1 MRGKREH
8 PRHNG
13 DEIDSA
19 RRTARQQPLRPG
31 ESAGSQSVMVSVS
44 QSVSQLPRSYS
55 YRIHTKYKPRRHAR
69 RARRLHR
76 LRPGGGCKCATPNT
90 PWNTRPARASCSPG
104 PWRLSGSRGCPL
116 PLSETGKPGSGCGS
130 WGEAISRL
138 VFHAID
144 FIFHGPNHSR
154 VVGPRTLADILDPAT
169 SNTAESPAKAMR
181 GAQSRHDDVLAAV
194 TDSAFSAKERFFNQI
209 RVFSKNSFLFSSL
222 PLI

>member
-1 MRGKREH
+1 VRGKREH

-55 YRIHTKYKPRRHAR
+55 YRIHTNKYKPRRHAR

-76 LRPGGGCKCATPNT
+76 LRVRRPAAAASATPNT

-104 PWRLSGSRGCPL
+104 PWRLSGSRGLSRGCPL
-116 PLSETGKPGSGCGS
+116 PLSETGKPGAGPGQWS

-144 FIFHGPNHSR
+144 FMDRIIRGSSA
-154 VVGPRTLADILDPAT
+154 LARSQTSWILRPAIRL
-169 SNTAESPAKAMR
+169 SHLQRRCSALC
-181 GAQSRHDDVLAAV
+181 LA
-194 TDSAFSAKERFFNQI
+194 
-209 RVFSKNSFLFSSL
+209 SL
-222 PLI
+222 H

>member
-55 YRIHTKYKPRRHAR
+55 SRIHTKYKPRRHAR
-69 RARRLHR
+69 RARRL
-76 LRPGGGCKCATPNT
+76 LGGCAQAQAAAASATPNT

-116 PLSETGKPGSGCGS
+116 PLSETGKPGAGPGQWS

-144 FIFHGPNHSR
+144 FMDAWTESF
-154 VVGPRTLADILDPAT
+154 VGRRPSHAR
-169 SNTAESPAKAMR
+169 
-181 GAQSRHDDVLAAV
+181 RHPGSCD
-194 TDSAFSAKERFFNQI
+194 QQYG
-209 RVFSKNSFLFSSL
+209 
-222 PLI
+222 